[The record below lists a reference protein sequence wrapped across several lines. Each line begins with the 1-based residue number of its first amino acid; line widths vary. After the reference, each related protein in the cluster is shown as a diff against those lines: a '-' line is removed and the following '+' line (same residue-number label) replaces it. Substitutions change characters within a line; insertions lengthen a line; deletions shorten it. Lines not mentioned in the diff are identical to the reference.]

1 MLLSRRDF
9 DGDTPHGV
17 GLIGGAPCSRLPVAD
32 QAPNI
37 PIAGSRQMFEL
48 LAHRYASC
56 TVMPSG
62 SPNRL
67 TPQRPCSDAWPQTQA
82 SHPNIPET
90 DMAATYRPVTD
101 LFAIPLP
108 SAWTINPLPSL
119 RAVQD
124 RSVERSG
131 ISFFYGQWPTLLPTS
146 RPCPTAAAPD
156 RHRPCPK
163 TLFPDVRLGTAF
175 SPRGYRLDWWE
186 LLNHIGRKRSAPQV
200 VRCALMIGYAR
211 TLEGK
216 NFYKL

>member
-17 GLIGGAPCSRLPVAD
+17 GLIGGPLRSRLPVAG

-131 ISFFYGQWPTLLPTS
+131 ISFFTANGQHCFPPVGHAPRRRHPTVIGHALKP
-146 RPCPTAAAPD
+146 
-156 RHRPCPK
+156 
-163 TLFPDVRLGTAF
+163 F
-175 SPRGYRLDWWE
+175 SLMFGWEPPFPRGA
-186 LLNHIGRKRSAPQV
+186 IGLPGGNPSTTLAGNVAHRKSRGAH
-200 VRCALMIGYAR
+200 
-211 TLEGK
+211 
-216 NFYKL
+216 